1 MKIKEIQ
8 EAIAEKYDT
17 DNMYCPM
24 FDDIYNDIFKLSD
37 DESEKLTV
45 KEFLL
50 KILQKERK

>member
-1 MKIKEIQ
+1 MRIKEIQ

-37 DESEKLTV
+37 EESEKLTV

>member
-1 MKIKEIQ
+1 MRIKEIQ

-24 FDDIYNDIFKLSD
+24 FDDIYKDIFKLSD
-37 DESEKLTV
+37 EESEKLTV

>member
-1 MKIKEIQ
+1 MKLKEIQ

-24 FDDIYNDIFKLSD
+24 FDDIYLDIFRLSD
-37 DESEKLTV
+37 EESEKLTV

>member
-8 EAIAEKYDT
+8 KAIDEKYDT

-24 FDDIYNDIFKLSD
+24 FDDIYDDIFKLSD
-37 DESEKLTV
+37 EESEKITV

-50 KILQKERK
+50 NFLQKERK